1 MQFKPLTATQVSQ
14 KTVFLRVDYN
24 VPLKKKGKTIK
35 IANDSR
41 IQSSLKTLKFL
52 LKNHAKVIIA
62 SHLGRPGGKPRK
74 NLSLKPVAEH
84 LEKLLKKPV
93 LFAPKITTSQT
104 KKAAQ
109 SLKPGEVLILENIRF
124 TPKEEANNPKFALFL
139 AELADIYVNEAFS
152 TTHRKHASIVGIPKH
167 LPSFAGFAFREEVKE
182 LSKLLKN
189 PKRPFVMV
197 VGGAKI
203 SDKISAIENLTQIA
217 DAVLVGGGVANNF
230 LKAEGYNV
238 CKSYLQDKAVSDKK
252 NTNFVQ
258 FAKKLI
264 TKTKHDRILKDN
276 YIPLPKIIYPIDV
289 KAAPALTSKTSCE
302 IELINGYHK
311 QAMKKDLMYLDIG
324 HKTTKLFTD
333 LINQAQT
340 VFWNGP
346 MGVYENP
353 TFESGTQIIAQNIA
367 NAQAYSIIGGGDTIA
382 AINSLNPKG
391 RYDYIS
397 AAGGAALEFLS
408 GKVLPGIKPLLTK

>member
-1 MQFKPLTATQVSQ
+1 MAKFKAIFLYQDLWEAERFRVGVGNDMKVVGFPQ
-14 KTVFLRVDYN
+14 KTD
-24 VPLKKKGKTIK
+24 PAT
-35 IANDSR
+35 
-41 IQSSLKTLKFL
+41 
-52 LKNHAKVIIA
+52 
-62 SHLGRPGGKPRK
+62 
-74 NLSLKPVAEH
+74 
-84 LEKLLKKPV
+84 
-93 LFAPKITTSQT
+93 
-104 KKAAQ
+104 
-109 SLKPGEVLILENIRF
+109 
-124 TPKEEANNPKFALFL
+124 
-139 AELADIYVNEAFS
+139 
-152 TTHRKHASIVGIPKH
+152 VGTDN
-167 LPSFAGFAFREEVKE
+167 FDA
-182 LSKLLKN
+182 
-189 PKRPFVMV
+189 VMV